1 MVEGDS
7 KVVLT
12 ILQQG
17 RELLTPDGLLI
28 EDICHSFTLF
38 TQLHYSHIKREG
50 NKVAHNVAR
59 YTLHISNSVAWME
72 DVPPQVVSIL

>member
-1 MVEGDS
+1 MTV
-7 KVVLT
+7 
-12 ILQQG
+12 LQQG
-17 RELLTPDGLLI
+17 GEILTPDGLLI
-28 EDICHSFTLF
+28 EDICLRSMLF

-50 NKVAHNVAR
+50 NKVAHNIAR